1 MRYADRHPTRLSPDE
16 IDALIA
22 DVTFPIYTED
32 LLSQFRNAGA
42 SERTLK
48 ALGDIPEHTYQD
60 QNELRKALLGY
71 KFDPE
76 NEPHSSTSI
85 FKGSS
90 SLPNKTAH

>member
-1 MRYADRHPTRLSPDE
+1 MHYADRPVTRLSRDE

-22 DVTFPIYTED
+22 RVDYPIYTED
-32 LLSQFRNAGA
+32 ILSQFRNEGA
-42 SERTLK
+42 SEHTLK
-48 ALGDIPEHTYQD
+48 ALSDLPEHTF
-60 QNELRKALLGY
+60 QNPDELKKALLGY

>member
-1 MRYADRHPTRLSPDE
+1 MHFSDRKPTRLSTDE

-22 DVTFPIYTED
+22 RVTFPIYTED

-71 KFDPE
+71 KFDPQ
-76 NEPHSSTSI
+76 NEPHTSI

-90 SLPNKTAH
+90 SLPNKAAH

>member
-1 MRYADRHPTRLSPDE
+1 MRFSDRKITRLSRDE

-22 DVTFPIYTED
+22 RVNYPIYTED
-32 LLSQFRNAGA
+32 LLSECRRANA
-42 SERTLK
+42 SEHTLK
-48 ALGDIPEHTYQD
+48 ALSNLPEHTFKNPD
-60 QNELRKALLGY
+60 ELKKALLGY

-76 NEPHSSTSI
+76 NEPYTSV